1 MWGISLPVNWSIYN
15 GGRVRNNIKLQ
26 EELTEQRLLAYRQ
39 SVLQALA
46 EVESS
51 LTAYNKQ
58 QQILAALQR
67 ATKATIEGVRLV
79 LVQYDTGLTDFDNV
93 TSMQRDLFALQDNV
107 ASSEAQLASDIIRL
121 YKAVGGGW

>member
-51 LTAYNKQ
+51 LMAYNKQ
-58 QQILAALQR
+58 QQILTALQR
-67 ATKATIEGVRLV
+67 ATKATIEGVRL
-79 LVQYDTGLTDFDNV
+79 GPG
-93 TSMQRDLFALQDNV
+93 
-107 ASSEAQLASDIIRL
+107 
-121 YKAVGGGW
+121 AVRHGAH